1 MAACNGMEG
10 KHSLMFWRQLELNAK
25 LSRAERVF
33 KCKGCDLVIDRD
45 VNAAKNLL
53 PLAVTGRGSVEP
65 TEG

>member
-1 MAACNGMEG
+1 MAACNGLEG

-25 LSRAERVF
+25 LSLAERVF

-65 TEG
+65 REG